1 MLYEREHRRYRPF
14 ASLFWRLERRKDP
27 VVVVGPSSGMCYRN
41 FVLHAHKTQRRGF
54 LQSLLFFTVW
64 FLRPGK
70 SFTVS
75 KEMNDAE
82 FKTVFKFLMVIM
94 LRKTDSLAS

>member
-1 MLYEREHRRYRPF
+1 MRERIGVIDPLPLFFGDWREEKTPL
-14 ASLFWRLERRKDP
+14 SLLGRAL
-27 VVVVGPSSGMCYRN
+27 GCAMCYRN

-82 FKTVFKFLMVIM
+82 FKTVFKFLMVKM